1 MENKMEVVKQSFNK
15 SESIAA
21 IAMAMA
27 KAQAEMGKLI
37 KNAKNPFFK
46 NNYADL
52 AAVLEACK
60 ETLNNH
66 DIAVI
71 QSPCGDNGLVGV
83 TTLLAH
89 KSGEWF
95 EGTLLLS
102 PTKKDPQGAG
112 SCITYARRYSLAAM
126 VGLAQEDDD
135 AEGAVS
141 RKSAAPSVSD
151 NKRAVIQEQAE
162 SCTDIGELTALFNS
176 LNKGEQEAM
185 KGLFGKLRG
194 NLARPS

>member
-1 MENKMEVVKQSFNK
+1 
-15 SESIAA
+15 
-21 IAMAMA
+21 
-27 KAQAEMGKLI
+27 MGKLI
-37 KNAKNPFFK
+37 KNAENPFFK

-141 RKSAAPSVSD
+141 RKSPAPSISD
-151 NKRAVIQEQAE
+151 SKRASIQKLAE
-162 SCTDIGELTALFNS
+162 ACDDMESLTRLFNR
-176 LNKGEQEAM
+176 LTKAEQEAM
-185 KGLFGKLRG
+185 KALFGKLKG
-194 NLARPS
+194 NLARPV